1 MIIFKFLED
10 MFDMEI
16 LGWCILYVEYDK
28 YMFMKV
34 YFVLNY

>member
-1 MIIFKFLED
+1 MIIFKFLDD
-10 MFDMEI
+10 MFEMEI
-16 LGWCILYVEYDK
+16 LGWCILEYDK